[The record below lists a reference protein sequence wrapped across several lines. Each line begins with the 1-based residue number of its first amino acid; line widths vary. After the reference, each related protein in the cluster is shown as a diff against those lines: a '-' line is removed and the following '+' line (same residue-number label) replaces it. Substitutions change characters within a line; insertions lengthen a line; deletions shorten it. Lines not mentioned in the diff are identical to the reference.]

1 MPVLFS
7 FIQCHHDHRKNGQ
20 VDVGTQNIYNS
31 GVNHMTFVVE
41 SRCQLGTYFEKSM
54 VSG

>member
-1 MPVLFS
+1 MITEEENRL
-7 FIQCHHDHRKNGQ
+7 KNGQ
-20 VDVGTQNIYNS
+20 EKVGTQNICNC

-41 SRCQLGTYFEKSM
+41 SRCQHGTYFEKSM